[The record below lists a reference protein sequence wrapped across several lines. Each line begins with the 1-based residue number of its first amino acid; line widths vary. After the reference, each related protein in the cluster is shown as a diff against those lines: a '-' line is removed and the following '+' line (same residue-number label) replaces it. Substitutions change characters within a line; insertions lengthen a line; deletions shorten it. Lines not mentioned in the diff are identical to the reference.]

1 MALARRN
8 RNNMDIWPG
17 FVDALATLLMV
28 IIFLLLIFVISQV
41 FLNDALVG
49 RDKALD
55 KLNLQVSELADMLKL
70 ERASS
75 ADLRNQVSDLS
86 SELRASLAKRAD
98 LEAQLKSL
106 SGENEGLKKE
116 LEASEGALAVVSA
129 DLEDAYKTIE
139 ANKETIEAQ
148 LGQLALLE
156 NQIEAL
162 KALKEELESEAAS
175 KLAQADEEVVAARAE
190 AALLNQQ
197 LKALAAQIEEL
208 NNILAASELKDAE
221 QQAQIEALGKR
232 LNKALASKVQELSKY
247 RSEFFGRLREILGN
261 RRGVQIVNDRFVFQS
276 EVLFTSGSADL
287 GPAGEEQLSR
297 LATTLLD
304 ISRDIPEKLNWVLQ
318 VEGHTDAQPIST
330 AQFPSNWELSAARA
344 ISVVKFLRSQG
355 LPAKH
360 LSAVGYGEF
369 QPLDPRDDEI
379 AYRRNRRI
387 ELKLTQR

>member
-197 LKALAAQIEEL
+197 LKALGAQIEEL

-287 GPAGEEQLSR
+287 GPSGEEQLSR

-355 LPAKH
+355 LPAQH